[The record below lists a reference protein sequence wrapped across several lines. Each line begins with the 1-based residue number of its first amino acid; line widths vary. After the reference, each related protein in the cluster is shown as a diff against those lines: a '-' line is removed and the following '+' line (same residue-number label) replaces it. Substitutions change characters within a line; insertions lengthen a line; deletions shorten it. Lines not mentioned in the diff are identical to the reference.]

1 MMIRGLGLWLVL
13 LVLLSQTIVLHA
25 WQRTASLRSKCRHS
39 LTIHEE
45 GHRKISGVLCRV
57 SDLTRLSASGSTVE
71 ASQPPQRPI
80 VRLFADDKVNE
91 NVSLVVA
98 GAVIGLVTGAV
109 VLSAKL
115 GTSWINRRLTVPKP
129 FATLLAASVLLALLS
144 SVDPQVTKPTIPAI
158 TEASLQDK
166 IDLRRGVLRL
176 VGAIVT
182 IGSGFS
188 MGIAGPAAEMGMV
201 VAKTIAAVFGI
212 TNVQSL
218 AQCVLA
224 GAGAG
229 VAANFNAPLTGA
241 VFSWE
246 VSRRLVSPRDD
257 RTCFLVCPCCLC
269 V

>member
-1 MMIRGLGLWLVL
+1 MMIRCLWLVL
-13 LVLLSQTIVLHA
+13 LVLLSHHTTGLHA

-39 LTIHEE
+39 FNTHEQ
-45 GHRKISGVLCRV
+45 GHRRIRGVICQV
-57 SDLTRLSASGSTVE
+57 SDLSSLSGSGALE
-71 ASQPPQRPI
+71 ASPPTPRPI
-80 VRLFADDKVNE
+80 VRIFADDKVNE

-98 GAVIGLVTGAV
+98 GAVIGVVTGAV
-109 VLSAKL
+109 VLSAKM
-115 GTSWINRRLTVPKP
+115 GTSWINKRLTVSKP
-129 FATLLAASVLLALLS
+129 FATLLAASVLLAVLS
-144 SVDPQVTKPTIPAI
+144 SVDPNVTKPSIPAI
-158 TEASLQDK
+158 TETSLQDK
-166 IDLRRGVLRL
+166 TNLRRCVLRL
-176 VGAIVT
+176 VGTIVT

-201 VAKTIAAVFGI
+201 IAKTIASVFGI
-212 TNVQSL
+212 VNARSV

-246 VSRRLVSPRDD
+246 VSRRLVSPHDD
-257 RTCFLVCPCCLC
+257 RTCVPSPNPCYIC